1 MLKPVEVK
9 ALPKYKLWVRYS
21 DGAQGEVDLSHLAGK
36 GVFSIWNDAKVFERV
51 RIGESGEFV
60 WNENVDLCPDSIYL
74 QMTGKSAEQMFPDL
88 RQIHA

>member
-1 MLKPVEVK
+1 MIKPVEVK

-36 GVFSIWNDAKVFERV
+36 GVFSIWNDTKVFEKV
-51 RIGESGEFV
+51 RIGENGEFV

-74 QMTGKSAEQMFPDL
+74 QMTGKSAEQLFPAL